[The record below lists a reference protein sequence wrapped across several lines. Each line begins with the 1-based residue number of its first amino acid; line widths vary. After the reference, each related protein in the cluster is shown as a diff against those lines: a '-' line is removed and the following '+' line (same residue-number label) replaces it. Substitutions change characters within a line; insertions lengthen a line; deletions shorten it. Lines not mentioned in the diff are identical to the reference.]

1 MPFRQVL
8 TYPVVISVSN
18 YSALGFIDIACNA
31 LIPLFYSSSIELGG
45 LGLDPSTIGLIL
57 GSYGCLKGIFQIL
70 FFAAMVRRWGA
81 KNVYMSGLYAFFAM
95 FPLFA
100 VISLLARANGGMT
113 PLVWAVVYLQL
124 FFGILKD
131 MSYGAACFI

>member
-1 MPFRQVL
+1 MIV
-8 TYPVVISVSN
+8 SVSN

-31 LIPLFYSSSIELGG
+31 LLPLFYSSSVKLGG

-57 GSYGCLKGIFQIL
+57 GSYGFLKGVFQML
-70 FFAAMVRRWGA
+70 FFAKLVRIWGV
-81 KNVYMSGLYAFFAM
+81 KKVYMIGLCSFFAM

-100 VISLLARANGGMT
+100 VISLLARANGGTT

-124 FFGILKD
+124 FFGIIKD
-131 MSYGAACFI
+131 TSYGVPCPYQLLLITY